1 MRRAHELASAAM
13 KKTAL
18 KYKARYDKRVR
29 DHALETGDRVLVKNV
44 GLKGPHKLAD
54 RWSKT
59 VYRVRQRLS
68 PDIPVYVVEP
78 IDDDG
83 PRKTLH
89 RNMLLPCGF
98 VPSCE
103 DEPSVRK
110 RPQPKP
116 RLRRPQRRPLPTP
129 PSDMDDALDSDIS
142 DDNFYVLRP
151 VPAKRQTAPLNP
163 GAPIFIPVPS
173 IDEVIEVSTPTE
185 ESEPAQGSPSPV
197 SDESMPSEESPTDN
211 TSSSHPSSDDTDD
224 KKTEEDSNSE
234 PSNHVASGT
243 TSVDSDIKDTPI
255 PYPRRNR
262 KPPQYYGFEGQNAK
276 LLEQHLAMQQKA
288 LEVTSSLIS
297 AFYHND

>member
-1 MRRAHELASAAM
+1 MLGTLDEEQKKKWRLFVGPLVHAYNCTKHASTNMSPYFLMFGREPRLPIDVQFGLPTQQGKTNHAQYAIDLKDRMRRAHELASAAM

-89 RNMLLPCGF
+89 RNMLLQYGF

-116 RLRRPQRRPLPTP
+116 RLRRPQ
-129 PSDMDDALDSDIS
+129 
-142 DDNFYVLRP
+142 
-151 VPAKRQTAPLNP
+151 
-163 GAPIFIPVPS
+163 
-173 IDEVIEVSTPTE
+173 
-185 ESEPAQGSPSPV
+185 
-197 SDESMPSEESPTDN
+197 
-211 TSSSHPSSDDTDD
+211 
-224 KKTEEDSNSE
+224 
-234 PSNHVASGT
+234 
-243 TSVDSDIKDTPI
+243 
-255 PYPRRNR
+255 
-262 KPPQYYGFEGQNAK
+262 
-276 LLEQHLAMQQKA
+276 
-288 LEVTSSLIS
+288 
-297 AFYHND
+297 